1 MTRRPFLRWWPR
13 RTRQRVVTVAL
24 PVTLLVLTALLVVLL
39 APIIGDDD
47 PSDGHPSAT
56 VTMPA
61 IFWHQAPDEE
71 LAEARVV
78 HVIDGDTIDVLL
90 DGTVERVRYYG
101 VDAPERGKRCYDEA
115 TRRNR
120 ELVDTE
126 VFLMPDARDRDDGG
140 RLLRYVFSS
149 AGLMVDASLVAE
161 GLGVAWREDGAFRD
175 ELVDLEAETRRHDVG
190 CLWGTD

>member
-1 MTRRPFLRWWPR
+1 MSRRPFLRWWPR

-24 PVTLLVLTALLVVLL
+24 PVTLVVLTVLLVVLL

-47 PSDGHPSAT
+47 PSDGHPAAT
-56 VTMPA
+56 VTVPA
-61 IFWHQAPDEE
+61 IFWHRAPDE
-71 LAEARVV
+71 LPEARVV

-126 VFLMPDARDRDDGG
+126 VFLMPDARDRDEGG

-149 AGLMVDASLVAE
+149 GGLMVDASLVAE

-175 ELVDLEAETRRHDVG
+175 DLVDLEAETRRLDVG
-190 CLWGTD
+190 CLWGAD